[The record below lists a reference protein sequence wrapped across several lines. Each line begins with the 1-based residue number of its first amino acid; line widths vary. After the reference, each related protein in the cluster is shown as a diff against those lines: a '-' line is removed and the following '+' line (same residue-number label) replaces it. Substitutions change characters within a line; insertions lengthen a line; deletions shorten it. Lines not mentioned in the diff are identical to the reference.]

1 MNLEEL
7 KKKMDEEHYIYD
19 DTLSTVLY
27 VALQLGRPLLIE
39 GAAGVGKTEVAK
51 VMAAALDRELVRL
64 QCYEGLDESK
74 ALYEWNYQ
82 KQLLSIQ
89 VNMNAQDR
97 EALTRSLFS
106 DEYLLERPLLKSIRS
121 EKPVVLLIDEIDK
134 ADEEFEAFLLELLSE
149 MQVTIPEVGTI
160 RANSVPFVVLTSN
173 RARPLSEALRRRCA
187 YLYIEYPDM
196 EKELAILRA
205 KLPHVDDRL
214 CAQVALA
221 VQKLRSNE
229 VILKKPSIA
238 ETLDWAAALDALG
251 IRELTPDALRKTAGF
266 VLKNNED
273 MAALARQTADKLD
286 AMGIKFK
293 VVNVV
298 DLVKLQSAK
307 ENNEALSDEEFAELF
322 TEDKPVLFAYHS
334 YARDVRGL
342 IYDRPNHDNFNVHGY
357 EEQGSTTTPYDM
369 VRVNNID
376 RYELQAEALR
386 MIDADK
392 YADKINELEAFR
404 QEAFQF
410 AVDNGYDHPDYTDWV
425 YSGVNTN
432 KQGAVSATAAT
443 AGDNE

>member
-1 MNLEEL
+1 MTYEEL
-7 KKKMDEEHYIYD
+7 KAKMDESHYIYD
-19 DTLSTVLY
+19 ETLATVLF

-97 EALTRSLFS
+97 DSLTKSLFS
-106 DEYLLERPLLKSIRS
+106 DEYLLERPLLQSIRS

-149 MQVTIPEVGTI
+149 MQVTIPEIGTVKAKSI
-160 RANSVPFVVLTSN
+160 PFVVLTSN

-196 EKELAILRA
+196 NKELAILRA

-214 CAQVALA
+214 CAQVSLA
-221 VQKLRSNE
+221 VQKLRSDE
-229 VILKKPSIA
+229 MILKKPSIA

-251 IRELTPDALRKTAGF
+251 IRELTPDALRQTAGF

-273 MAALARQTADKLD
+273 LD
-286 AMGIKFK
+286 AM
-293 VVNVV
+293 
-298 DLVKLQSAK
+298 DLETDPEPGHTCTCGGSCGG
-307 ENNEALSDEEFAELF
+307 
-322 TEDKPVLFAYHS
+322 HH
-334 YARDVRGL
+334 
-342 IYDRPNHDNFNVHGY
+342 HD
-357 EEQGSTTTPYDM
+357 
-369 VRVNNID
+369 
-376 RYELQAEALR
+376 
-386 MIDADK
+386 
-392 YADKINELEAFR
+392 
-404 QEAFQF
+404 
-410 AVDNGYDHPDYTDWV
+410 
-425 YSGVNTN
+425 
-432 KQGAVSATAAT
+432 
-443 AGDNE
+443 

>member
-7 KKKMDEEHYIYD
+7 KRKMDEEHYIYD

-160 RANSVPFVVLTSN
+160 KANSVPFVVLTSN

-251 IRELTPDALRKTAGF
+251 IRELTPDTLRKTAGF

-273 MAALARQTADKLD
+273 MAALD
-286 AMGIKFK
+286 G
-293 VVNVV
+293 
-298 DLVKLQSAK
+298 
-307 ENNEALSDEEFAELF
+307 EETGGCRCGGCEG
-322 TEDKPVLFAYHS
+322 H
-334 YARDVRGL
+334 
-342 IYDRPNHDNFNVHGY
+342 HHG
-357 EEQGSTTTPYDM
+357 
-369 VRVNNID
+369 
-376 RYELQAEALR
+376 
-386 MIDADK
+386 
-392 YADKINELEAFR
+392 
-404 QEAFQF
+404 
-410 AVDNGYDHPDYTDWV
+410 
-425 YSGVNTN
+425 
-432 KQGAVSATAAT
+432 
-443 AGDNE
+443 